1 MSFDRF
7 DVVVVGASIAGCT
20 AAVLYAREGL
30 QVALLEAHRDPA
42 HHKRSCTH
50 FVQASATP
58 TIRRLGLADDLEA
71 AGALPNRMDVWTR
84 WGWIRA
90 EAGEDGHGY
99 NVPRRVLDP
108 LLRSRAAAE
117 PGVTLLL
124 GHTATRLVYAGHRVV
139 GVEAR
144 TPDGSLVVTAGLVVG
159 ADGRHSR
166 VARLAGVRSRER
178 AHGRFVYHA
187 TFDGVD
193 LGADG
198 ASRTWFLEPD
208 VVYAFPNPGGTVLSV
223 MPAKDALPAFRAD
236 VEGSF
241 RAALARLPDGTDL
254 SAARRTSP
262 FSGVLDHACVSRVPT
277 APGLALVGDAALV
290 SDYLWGTG
298 CGFAFQ
304 SAELLVAETAAG
316 LHDPGTLDAGLRRYR
331 RRHRGAFLG
340 HHLVTS
346 DFASGRAYNP
356 VERLVL
362 SAAARDAATARHL
375 QRFGERSIGPLRF
388 FAPGPL
394 ARSARICLGAA
405 VRG

>member
-1 MSFDRF
+1 MTPARF

-20 AAVLYAREGL
+20 TALLYARQGL

-42 HHKRSCTH
+42 HHKRACTH

-58 TIRRLGLADDLEA
+58 TIRRLGLADELEA
-71 AGALPNRMDVWTR
+71 AGALRNRMDLWTR

-90 EAGEDGHGY
+90 AADEDGHGY

-108 LLRSRAAAE
+108 LLRSRAGAE

-124 GHTATRLVYAGHRVV
+124 GHTATRLVYAGDRVV

-144 TPDGSLVVTAGLVVG
+144 TPEGARVVTGRLVVA

-166 VARLAGVRSRER
+166 VARLAGVRTRER
-178 AHGRFVYHA
+178 PHGRFVYFA

-208 VVYAFPNPGGTVLSV
+208 VVYAFPNTGGTVLSV
-223 MPAKDALPAFRAD
+223 MPTKDRLPAFRAD

-241 RAALARLPDGTDL
+241 RAVLAGLPDGAGL
-254 SAARRTSP
+254 STARRVSP

-290 SDYLWGTG
+290 SDYLWGAG
-298 CGFAFQ
+298 CGFALQ
-304 SAELLVAETAAG
+304 SAEALVAETAAG
-316 LHDPGTLDAGLRRYR
+316 LRDPRTLDEGLRRYR
-331 RRHRGAFLG
+331 RRHRAAFAG
-340 HHLVTS
+340 HQWVMS
-346 DFASGRAYNP
+346 DFATGRAYNA
-356 VERLVL
+356 VERMVL

-394 ARSARICLGAA
+394 ARSARVCLGAA
-405 VRG
+405 LG